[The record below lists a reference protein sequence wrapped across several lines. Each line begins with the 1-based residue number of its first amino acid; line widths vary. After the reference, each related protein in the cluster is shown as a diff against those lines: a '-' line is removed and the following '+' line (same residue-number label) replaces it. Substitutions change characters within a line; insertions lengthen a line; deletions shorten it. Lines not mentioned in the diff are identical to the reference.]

1 MKNDVESRAMAG
13 WESIKDKR
21 TPLTWGGIATVIGI
35 LWATNILN
43 LIWIQGVNSAL
54 MSRADAGVAHEVIK
68 EDAVDLFD
76 DLKGYVEAFEL
87 AMNNKFD
94 TDMMLRAKRE
104 QSQIEEAIKYDKSLS
119 EDEKGFKQ
127 KRWDELQT
135 LIECIRDKKDNC
147 V

>member
-1 MKNDVESRAMAG
+1 MTG
-13 WESIKDKR
+13 WDTIKDKR
-21 TPLTWGGIATVIGI
+21 TPLTWGSIVTVIGI

-54 MSRADAGVAHEVIK
+54 MSRADAGVAHLVIETK
-68 EDAVDLFD
+68 AHDEAEDLFD
-76 DLKGYVEAFEL
+76 DLKVYVEAFEA

-94 TDMMLRAKRE
+94 TDMVLRALRE

-119 EDEKGFKQ
+119 EAEKVFKQ
-127 KRWDELQT
+127 KRWDELQR
-135 LIECIRDKKDNC
+135 LIECIREEKGNC